1 MPMVLFLLACS
12 DPCALKWGDGKLAC
26 QFDQAIAAPD
36 AATMFARIETIPD
49 QTTRDAVILRW
60 IADHRK
66 SLRPEEATAICTR
79 LPPGEQGQCQRR
91 AQAAHLSR

>member
-1 MPMVLFLLACS
+1 MLLVLLVACS
-12 DPCALKWGDGKLAC
+12 DPCALRWGTDKLAC

-36 AATMFARIETIPD
+36 SAPLFERITPIPD
-49 QTTRDAVILRW
+49 QTTRDAAILRW
-60 IADHRK
+60 IADHRTT
-66 SLRPEEATAICTR
+66 LRPEEVAQICTR